1 MKVSV
6 FGLCVAMAALAS
18 GHCAQAQEACVAPE
32 DAADAVTYLM
42 PTAYDS
48 TIRKCESQFS
58 SESFLTSAE
67 GRNFAE
73 QFRALQDD
81 SWPGTYRF
89 IQVFIAQEA
98 DGEEG
103 VANIIEA
110 LKPDELRPLVDVLF
124 GQIISE
130 EIKADSCDKIDEAVE
145 LLSPLPAKNVGG
157 LVTFVLEQVEIKD
170 PPICRA
176 DGTVTVGTEDQES
189 E

>member
-1 MKVSV
+1 MKVS
-6 FGLCVAMAALAS
+6 FFSSCVALAALVS
-18 GHCAQAQEACVAPE
+18 GHCAQAQEVCVAPE

-42 PTAYDS
+42 PTSYES
-48 TIRKCESQFS
+48 TLRKCEGQFS
-58 SESFLTSAE
+58 SESVLASAE
-67 GRNFAE
+67 GRNCAE
-73 QFRALQDD
+73 QLRALLED

-110 LKPDELRPLVDVLF
+110 LKPDELRPLVDALF

-130 EIKADSCDKIDEAVE
+130 EIKSDSCDKIDEAVE

-157 LVTFVLEQVEIKD
+157 LVAFILEQVEIKD

-176 DGTVTVGTEDQES
+176 DGTVIVGTEDQDS